1 MTTFSRIRNAALLAS
16 LVTVAV
22 HAQTQNDR
30 AFLTWTRQYAES
42 LGRSMRQDGRVGG
55 AFDFRVVHTE
65 HSYNYKL
72 RATWLTPEVIRATA
86 RLAQLSGGLSDEET
100 NALIREAELPDATVI
115 LVEIDPQEG
124 SGVIPLD
131 WVALMRPKGS
141 DSNSNGVRGTSTSR
155 TSPDACSRRC
165 VSTGLRVRAVLGGVS
180 DHRQSDGRVSGSGRT
195 GSRARRAYR
204 QQRRQSLLASSGVSD
219 RRGRSS
225 LNQCLD
231 HYVRESS
238 ASQRV
243 YAARSKVSSSSSL
256 DSASWISVAGRL

>member
-30 AFLTWTRQYAES
+30 AFLNWTRQYAES
-42 LGRSMRQDGRVGG
+42 VGRSMRQDGRVGG

-100 NALIREAELPDATVI
+100 NTLIREAELPGATVI
-115 LVEIDPQEG
+115 LVEIDPREG

-131 WVALMRPKGS
+131 WVALMRPKGAG
-141 DSNSNGVRGTSTSR
+141 SNSNGVRGTSTPELR
-155 TSPDACSRRC
+155 QMRALAGVFRRDYAYEQFW
-165 VSTGLRVRAVLGGVS
+165 VVFPTTGNPTAEYLAAGAREAELVVRIGNKE
-180 DHRQSDGRVSGSGRT
+180 GRVSWPVPESVTRVE
-195 GSRARRAYR
+195 ARR
-204 QQRRQSLLASSGVSD
+204 
-219 RRGRSS
+219 
-225 LNQCLD
+225 
-231 HYVRESS
+231 
-238 ASQRV
+238 
-243 YAARSKVSSSSSL
+243 
-256 DSASWISVAGRL
+256 

>member
-30 AFLTWTRQYAES
+30 AFLNWTRQYAES
-42 LGRSMRQDGRVGG
+42 VGRSMRQDGRVGG

-100 NALIREAELPDATVI
+100 NALVHEAEVPNATVI
-115 LVEIDPQEG
+115 LVEIDPREG

-131 WVALMRPKGS
+131 WVALMRPKGAG
-141 DSNSNGVRGTSTSR
+141 SNSNGVRGTSTPELR
-155 TSPDACSRRC
+155 QMRALTGVFRRDYAYEQFW
-165 VSTGLRVRAVLGGVS
+165 VVFPTTGNPTAEYLAAGAREAELVVRIGNKE
-180 DHRQSDGRVSGSGRT
+180 GRVSWPVPESVTRVE
-195 GSRARRAYR
+195 ARR
-204 QQRRQSLLASSGVSD
+204 
-219 RRGRSS
+219 
-225 LNQCLD
+225 
-231 HYVRESS
+231 
-238 ASQRV
+238 
-243 YAARSKVSSSSSL
+243 
-256 DSASWISVAGRL
+256 